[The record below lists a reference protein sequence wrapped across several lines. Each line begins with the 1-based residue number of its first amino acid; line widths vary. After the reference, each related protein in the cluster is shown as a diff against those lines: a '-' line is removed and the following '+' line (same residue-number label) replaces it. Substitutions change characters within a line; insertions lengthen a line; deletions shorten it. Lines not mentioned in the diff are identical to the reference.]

1 MKKIITLLSI
11 TFVLIDFAKAQQL
24 KNFNEQ
30 QNKITKIG
38 MSTLGSWSLASIAW
52 GITGYN
58 NSNETYKYFSQMN
71 VSWGI
76 INVSLALPS
85 YLKAR
90 KAGNLDYNFSKTYL
104 EQTKVEKIFSVNTA
118 LDVAYITGGLL
129 LKERAKWD
137 ISKQAQW
144 NGFGNAIIMQGSFLF
159 AFDLAMAAVHSHHRK
174 KILDAKLPEQFE

>member
-1 MKKIITLLSI
+1 MKKIAALLYI
-11 TFVLIDFAKAQQL
+11 TFALIGMSKAQQL

-38 MSTLGSWSLASIAW
+38 MTTLGSWSLASIAW
-52 GITGYN
+52 GVSGYN

-76 INVSLALPS
+76 INVSLALPG

-90 KAGNLDYNFSKTYL
+90 KAGNLEYIFSKTYL
-104 EQTKVEKIFSVNTA
+104 EQTKIEKIFSFNTA

-137 ISKQAQW
+137 IGNQARW
-144 NGFGNAIIMQGSFLF
+144 TGFGNAILMQGSFLF